1 MHLPSYVFWHVSLFR
16 AVAMSNDREFLL
28 TYPEHKIPL
37 TQLYGQ
43 DSASTIS
50 RRLDDFVSLLCGD
63 LNEEAVTYNFLQ
75 DLSDL
80 DETGRPTSPT
90 GEEVDRMEKGIKDRE
105 AHRASG
111 KQPKTRI
118 NAPFIPRASECVQL
132 AMAFAAGA
140 LSLVSKP
147 AIVHVHRRA
156 RSARRRG
163 KVATI
168 TVAVYC
174 SKLAMLAA
182 GTSVRCAGGYTRP
195 WARSC
200 PRPHHSSSATG
211 LPSYAALAP
220 GPALKDLMH
229 LFPGASELILP
240 VDSPSLGWQLHDDVF
255 TAYPRPPYSNRKDV
269 RPKSSSPR
277 LPCPLDMDAHP
288 F

>member
-1 MHLPSYVFWHVSLFR
+1 MTYALRRRPYLPTRVGTSTRVVPYAWWRDVKSTSDRAYIMLLRAKTGQHTHRASVSKGAQSGRSICGPYVTADGV
-16 AVAMSNDREFLL
+16 
-28 TYPEHKIPL
+28 
-37 TQLYGQ
+37 G
-43 DSASTIS
+43 
-50 RRLDDFVSLLCGD
+50 RR
-63 LNEEAVTYNFLQ
+63 
-75 DLSDL
+75 
-80 DETGRPTSPT
+80 
-90 GEEVDRMEKGIKDRE
+90 EEVDRMEKGIKDRE

-211 LPSYAALAP
+211 L
-220 GPALKDLMH
+220 
-229 LFPGASELILP
+229 
-240 VDSPSLGWQLHDDVF
+240 
-255 TAYPRPPYSNRKDV
+255 V
-269 RPKSSSPR
+269 RACCR
-277 LPCPLDMDAHP
+277 RG
-288 F
+288 